1 MRISEMT
8 TDQAMDTLCEITP
21 HISDIITD
29 EELVSEIK
37 KKMKKEESTTKADI
51 IRFAVEKVSGLV
63 PMIFKKR
70 RDSVYAI
77 VAAINQTDIDTV
89 RHQNIIKTMM
99 QIREIAKDDDLV
111 AFVKSC
117 LKTEKSA

>member
-1 MRISEMT
+1 MKISEMT

-29 EELVSEIK
+29 EDLVNEIK
-37 KKMKKEESTTKADI
+37 KKLKKEEGTTRVDV
-51 IRFAVEKVSGLV
+51 IRFAVEKITNIV
-63 PMIFKKR
+63 PIILKKKKF
-70 RDSVYAI
+70 SVYAI
-77 VAAINQTDIDTV
+77 IAAVNQTDIDTV
-89 RHQNIIKTMM
+89 KHQNIIKTMI

-111 AFVKSC
+111 DFVKSC

>member
-89 RHQNIIKTMM
+89 RHQNIIKTMIE
-99 QIREIAKDDDLV
+99 IREIAKDDDLV

>member
-29 EELVSEIK
+29 EKLVSEIK

-89 RHQNIIKTMM
+89 RHQNIIKTMIE
-99 QIREIAKDDDLV
+99 IREIAKDDDLV

>member
-29 EELVSEIK
+29 EDLVSEIK
-37 KKMKKEESTTKADI
+37 KKMKKEEGTTKADV
-51 IRFAVEKVSGLV
+51 IRFAVEKITNIV
-63 PMIFKKR
+63 PILLKKR
-70 RDSVYAI
+70 KESVYAI
-77 VAAINQTDIDTV
+77 VAAVNQTDIDTV
-89 RHQNIIKTMM
+89 KNQNIIKTMIE
-99 QIREIAKDDDLV
+99 IREIAKDDDLMD
-111 AFVKSC
+111 FVKSC